1 MISITSR
8 ALSEAKRIFAEKNIP
23 DDYAL
28 RLLVEGGGGCG
39 GAKFRLGFDK
49 QKSTDDATEI
59 EGLKIIFEKKSL
71 MFLLSVELDFEER
84 ESERGFVF
92 RAKK

>member
-1 MISITSR
+1 MISVTEK
-8 ALSEAKRIFAEKNIP
+8 ALSEVKHIIANKNVP
-23 DDYAL
+23 QDFAL

-39 GAKFRLGFDK
+39 GAKFRLGFDR
-49 QKSTDDATEI
+49 QKDGDDFVLLD
-59 EGLKIIFEKKSL
+59 GVKVVFEKRTL

-92 RAKK
+92 KPKK